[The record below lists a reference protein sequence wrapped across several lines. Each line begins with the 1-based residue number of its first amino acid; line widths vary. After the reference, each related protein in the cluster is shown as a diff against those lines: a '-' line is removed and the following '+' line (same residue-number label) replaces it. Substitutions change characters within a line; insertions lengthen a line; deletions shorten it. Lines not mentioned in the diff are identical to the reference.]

1 MNIDIEFE
9 IPIFMINNQTYRYIT
24 KQVAATTATTTKMS
38 KKSKKKK
45 EKKRNWEVGKEDM
58 NLKSVIE
65 ASKVLQEPNE
75 RLKLLLLNSLTL
87 TDPLFQH
94 RQN

>member
-1 MNIDIEFE
+1 MNINIEFE

-24 KQVAATTATTTKMS
+24 KQVAATTTKMS